1 VLYTFP
7 MDSNIPKKI
16 CIVDDDPFLLDMY
29 NLKFKQGG
37 YELMCFTDSVA
48 ALEDLRAHGSEYV
61 AVLLDLIMPHLDG
74 YELLRSIRQ
83 ENLCGAGTAIVIL
96 SNQGQDKDIERAEE
110 FGIDGYLIKASTLPS
125 EVFVYVQKAVEAKAA
140 AGKK

>member
-1 VLYTFP
+1 MSQEHT
-7 MDSNIPKKI
+7 SKKI

-37 YELMCFTDSVA
+37 YELMCFTDSVS
-48 ALEDLRAHGSEYV
+48 ALEDLRAHGGEYV

-74 YELLRSIRQ
+74 YELLRTIRQ
-83 ENLCGAGTAIVIL
+83 ENLCGANTAVIIL
-96 SNQGQDKDIERAEE
+96 SNQGQDKDIERAEQ

-125 EVFVYVQKAVEAKAA
+125 EVFEYVNKAIDAKVATA
-140 AGKK
+140 HK